1 MKFTLA
7 YMLCSAITGFCNN
20 TVTHPQKFNT
30 WTDCV
35 NGGAEITIETVN
47 HFKEKFEDEK
57 LYISYFCTKVEGEDA

>member
-20 TVTHPQKFNT
+20 PVIHPQTFNT

-35 NGGAEITIETVN
+35 NGGAIITMDTTN
-47 HFKEKFEDEK
+47 HFKETFEDEK
-57 LYISYFCTKVEGEDA
+57 LYVSYFCNEIKGEDA